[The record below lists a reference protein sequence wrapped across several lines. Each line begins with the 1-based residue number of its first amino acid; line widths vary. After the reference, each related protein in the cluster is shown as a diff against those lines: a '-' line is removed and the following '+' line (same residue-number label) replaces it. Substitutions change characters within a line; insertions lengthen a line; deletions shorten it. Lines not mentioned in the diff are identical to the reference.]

1 MKITVSEAAKRY
13 TLKWDNGEVDTFTAS
28 DDKDAKV
35 KAVEIAKESNR
46 LMGRGGV
53 QLLRDGR
60 VIAKGSVPAAQGK
73 YSTSY
78 WSKDFKGFESN
89 EAEQKYTLQDWM
101 DEWQDAAIYV
111 CGEVPRG
118 NSTPGFAEFPCVL
131 DIYGKWIPRTYYDTK
146 DDAKLLGSVFVADQ
160 GVIDAIAGSY
170 RHPKASY
177 VYYNSQ
183 KLYEHVLREI
193 GEAIEQTIGFEEYF
207 KRQQGVVAML
217 NRKKFNAPVATWF

>member
-1 MKITVSEAAKRY
+1 MKIRVSEAAKQY

-28 DDKDAKV
+28 DDADAKA

-53 QLLRDGR
+53 QLLRDGK
-60 VIAKGSVPAAQGK
+60 VIAKGAVPAAQGR

-89 EAEQKYTLQDWM
+89 TESEYTLQDWM
-101 DEWQDAAIYV
+101 NEWQDAAIYV
-111 CGEVPRG
+111 CGEAPRG
-118 NSTPGFAEFPCVL
+118 NSTPEFAEFPCVL
-131 DIYGKWIPRTYYDTK
+131 DINGNWIPRTYYDTK

-160 GVIDAIAGSY
+160 GVIDNIASSY

-183 KLYEHVLREI
+183 RLSDRVLREI

-207 KRQQGVVAML
+207 KRQQEIVAML
-217 NRKKFNAPVATWF
+217 NHKKSKAPVATWF

>member
-1 MKITVSEAAKRY
+1 MKITVNEAAKSY
-13 TLKWDNGEVDTFTAS
+13 TLKWDNGEVDTFAAS
-28 DDKDAKV
+28 DDADAKA
-35 KAVEIAKESNR
+35 KAVEIAKGANR

-53 QLLRDGR
+53 QLLRGDK

-78 WSKDFKGFESN
+78 WSKDFKGFEAN
-89 EAEQKYTLQDWM
+89 EAESEYTLQDWM
-101 DEWQDAAIYV
+101 TEWQDAAIYV

-146 DDAKLLGSVFVADQ
+146 DDAKLLASVFVADQ
-160 GVIDAIAGSY
+160 GVIDNIAGSY

-193 GEAIEQTIGFEEYF
+193 GEAIEKTIGFEEYF
-207 KRQQGVVAML
+207 KRQQEIVAML
-217 NRKKFNAPVATWF
+217 NRKKYNAPVATWF